1 MYEYLD
7 GEVSMRAPARVVL
20 EVSGVGYDLLV
31 PIGAAIPAHGKAR
44 VYTHLVVREDAHT
57 LYGFGARR
65 ARDLFRL
72 LLKVRG
78 VGPTMALAILSGLSP
93 DELIEAVLAG
103 DAAALTRAKGVG
115 KKTADQILLDLAD
128 KAAAWSTGER
138 LTTPGAGPET
148 RREATIEDAVG
159 ALLALGFKEKEARK
173 NVERAA
179 NEVDS
184 KDLEALVRVAL
195 R

>member
-1 MYEYLD
+1 MYEYLE
-7 GEVSMRAPARVVL
+7 GEVAMRAPTRVVL
-20 EVSGVGYDLLV
+20 DVGGVGYDLLV

-44 VYTHLVVREDAHT
+44 VFTHLVVREDAHT
-57 LYGFGARR
+57 LYGFGAKH

-78 VGPTMALAILSGLSP
+78 VGPTMALAILSGLNP
-93 DELIEAVLAG
+93 DELIGAVLAG

-128 KAAAWSTGER
+128 KAAAWSEPEGRVTS
-138 LTTPGAGPET
+138 GAGPET
-148 RREATIEDAVG
+148 RAEATIEDAVG

-179 NEVDS
+179 GEVDP

>member
-20 EVSGVGYDLLV
+20 DVAGVGYDLLV
-31 PIGAAIPAHGKAR
+31 PIGAAIPASGKAR

-93 DELIEAVLAG
+93 DELVEAVLAG
-103 DAAALTRAKGVG
+103 DAASLTRAKGVG

-128 KAAAWSTGER
+128 KAAAWSVDEA
-138 LTTPGAGPET
+138 LTTPGASRESRG
-148 RREATIEDAVG
+148 EATIEDAVG

-179 NEVDS
+179 TEVDS

>member
-1 MYEYLD
+1 
-7 GEVSMRAPARVVL
+7 MRAPTRVVL
-20 EVSGVGYDLLV
+20 DVSGIGYDLFV
-31 PIGAAIPAHGKAR
+31 PIGAEIPAHGKAR

-57 LYGFGARR
+57 LYGFGAKH

-78 VGPTMALAILSGLSP
+78 VGPTMALAILSGLAP
-93 DELIEAVLAG
+93 NELIEAVLAG

-128 KAAAWSTGER
+128 KAAAWSESEGRTAS
-138 LTTPGAGPET
+138 GAGPEV
-148 RREATIEDAVG
+148 RGEATLEDAIG

-179 NEVDS
+179 TEVDP

>member
-7 GEVSMRAPARVVL
+7 GDVATRAPARVVL
-20 EVSGVGYDLLV
+20 DVAGIGYDLFV
-31 PIGAAIPAHGKAR
+31 PIGTAIPAVGRAR
-44 VYTHLVVREDAHT
+44 IYTHLVVREDAHT

-65 ARDLFRL
+65 ERDLFRL

-78 VGPTMALAILSGLSP
+78 VGPTMALAILSGLAP

-128 KAAAWSTGER
+128 KAAAWSVDEQ
-138 LTTPGAGPET
+138 LTTSGAG
-148 RREATIEDAVG
+148 RGSQGEATIEDAVG

-179 NEVDS
+179 TEVDS

>member
-1 MYEYLD
+1 
-7 GEVSMRAPARVVL
+7 MRAPTRVVL
-20 EVSGVGYDLLV
+20 DVAGIGYDLLV
-31 PIGAAIPAHGKAR
+31 PIGASIPGHGKAR

-57 LYGFGARR
+57 LYGFGTKR

-93 DELIEAVLAG
+93 DDLIQAVLAG
-103 DAAALTRAKGVG
+103 DAAALARAKGVG

-128 KAAAWSTGER
+128 KAAAWSESEGRPTTG
-138 LTTPGAGPET
+138 TGPEV
-148 RREATIEDAVG
+148 RGEAAIEDAIG

-179 NEVDS
+179 TEVDP